1 MKIFISIT
9 ILLSCTSFSI
19 CQEKTTLL
27 DASGELP
34 DFLMKQTR
42 EAYLIPDIT
51 SWQYLN
57 KLDKKSALELIYTS
71 NMIVFGDPVSDYCTQ
86 LVRKI
91 SGKSTRVYTVRS
103 NFIGTF
109 SNENGDLFV
118 TTGLISRLSDEAQ
131 LAFFLLREMELH
143 SSDNFS
149 QHYKNAETLTL
160 EKLISLVGTYPT
172 ELMTSVE
179 KKVIDQLLSKGY
191 SQHGLLSSY
200 DLLLYK
206 EAPFME
212 KPFEWNYFNNGDVF
226 VPQVEYTAVIN
237 PKPRLYNPEK
247 QFPEIIARKNKWG
260 AVTLSSGDS
269 QPMYLIDGVLFEK
282 VVRYGRME
290 SVNLRIMSAEFTSA
304 LYEIYLLKSSG
315 ISDEYLN
322 TMNVLAWWGMAK
334 NQSNEIE
341 KVDFSE
347 YQISDNEGAY
357 FARYIKRQRASA
369 ILAFGFRYTYDQ
381 LKKVP
386 ESVLYS
392 NILKDLIRLSHK
404 NKEFSLDQ
412 FYAANYQSV
421 RENNTNS
428 AINATDT
435 LKNYHLFML
444 PDFASDPVIRN
455 LFNDSLIGSAK
466 DYTNK
471 PVEYKLFSANTYK
484 KGRTL
489 DQKKQ
494 AKISI
499 DQLNTALTDHH
510 IHIAGSEES
519 YGLRE
524 YQQKYQIN
532 YTFFQHYYHT
542 RFKSP
547 VLPVK
552 SGEITLQKTTDQ
564 NALLGFGFYNHAY
577 RPKLRGFYLIGLA
590 GVTLPYVLPELF
602 FRGHKTQ
609 TIVFLFDSKTGEM
622 VHHVNRKYNDS
633 FSKLNLHNDI
643 LNTTLNLVHP

>member
-9 ILLSCTSFSI
+9 ILLYCTSFSI
-19 CQEKTTLL
+19 CQKKTTVL

-34 DFLMKQTR
+34 AFLMKQTR

-86 LVRKI
+86 LIRKI
-91 SGKSTRVYTVRS
+91 SGKSASVYTVRS

-109 SNENGDLFV
+109 SNEQGDLFV
-118 TTGLISRLSDEAQ
+118 TSGLISRLSDEAQ
-131 LAFFLLREMELH
+131 LAFFLLREQELNQLDH
-143 SSDNFS
+143 SSP
-149 QHYKNAETLTL
+149 QYKNAGTLTL
-160 EKLISLVGTYPT
+160 EKLISLVGTYT
-172 ELMTSVE
+172 NEQAASIE
-179 KKVIDQLLSKGY
+179 KKVIDQLISTGY

-206 EAPFME
+206 EAPFLE
-212 KPFEWNYFNNGDVF
+212 KSFDWNYFNKEYVF
-226 VPQVEYTAVIN
+226 VPQVEYTAVVN

-260 AVTLSSGDS
+260 VATPSSGDT
-269 QPMYLIDGVLFEK
+269 PTMYLINGSLFEEI
-282 VVRYGRME
+282 VRSGRME
-290 SVNLRIMSAEFTSA
+290 SVNLHIMSAEFTSA
-304 LYEIYLLKSSG
+304 LYEIYLLESSG

-322 TMNVLAWWGMAK
+322 TMKVLAWWGMAK
-334 NQSNEIE
+334 DRSNEIG

-357 FARYIKRQRASA
+357 FARYIKRQRTPAL
-369 ILAFGFRYTYDQ
+369 LAFGFRYTYDQ
-381 LKKVP
+381 LKKSP
-386 ESVLYS
+386 KSVLYT
-392 NILKDLIRLSHK
+392 NILKDLIRLSRK
-404 NKEFSLDQ
+404 NNEFSLNQ
-412 FYAANYQSV
+412 FYASDYQSF

-428 AINATDT
+428 SINAADT

-444 PDFASDPVIRN
+444 PDFISDPAIRN
-455 LFNDSLIGSAK
+455 LFNDSLIGSDK
-466 DYTNK
+466 NYTNK
-471 PVEYKLFSANTYK
+471 PIDYKLFSANTYK
-484 KGRTL
+484 KGRAL
-489 DQKKQ
+489 NQKKQ
-494 AKISI
+494 SKISF
-499 DQLNTALTDHH
+499 DQLNNSLSDHN
-510 IHIAGSEES
+510 IRIVNSDEP
-519 YGLRE
+519 YTIND

-547 VLPVK
+547 VLPIK
-552 SGEITLQKTTDQ
+552 SEEITRQKIADQ
-564 NALLGFGFYNHAY
+564 NGLLGFGFYHHAY
-577 RPKLRGFYLIGLA
+577 RPKLRGFHLIGLA

-609 TIVFLFDSKTGEM
+609 TIVFLFNSETGEM
-622 VHHVNRKYNDS
+622 INHVNRKYNDS
-633 FSKLNLHNDI
+633 FSKFNLHNDI